1 MSKIQEYVAAAC
13 GYDAQGLP
21 ASLTQFTFGTM
32 PFTMAETEKLE
43 DVMTV
48 SKAFQTDAI
57 VEIEV
62 IDTVLKITF
71 DFSMDTQSLVEFF
84 NELNFYRDQS
94 AHVARS
100 ISDYRHML
108 TLALDAG
115 DEEAVEDIHIK
126 LRSLSLPFMIPT
138 IIPTEYGGTVNIG
151 FEGDPKFIF
160 YCSDALNQLP
170 SKVAM
175 IFEATQLFA
184 QDEIAMYDMDAE
196 EEIRMQQEEMFYMD
210 EARRA
215 EEAAYQMQYGT
226 YNQDYYT
233 AAPVQDGRLKGV
245 RIKGNN
251 N

>member
-1 MSKIQEYVAAAC
+1 MSKIQEYIAAAC
-13 GYDAQGLP
+13 GYDASGLP

-57 VEIEV
+57 VEIDI
-62 IDTVLKITF
+62 IDTVLTVSF

-84 NELNFYRDQS
+84 NELNFYREQS
-94 AHVARS
+94 LHVANS
-100 ISDYRHML
+100 ITQYRHD
-108 TLALDAG
+108 LALAMEHEDAN
-115 DEEAVEDIHIK
+115 AVEDVNIK
-126 LRSLSLPFMIPT
+126 LRSLSLPFMLPT

-160 YCSDALNQLP
+160 YTSDALNQMP
-170 SKVAM
+170 TKVVM
-175 IFEATQLFA
+175 VFEASQLFA
-184 QDEIAMYDMDAE
+184 QDEIAIYDMDAE

-226 YNQDYYT
+226 YNQDYYSNQ
-233 AAPVQDGRLKGV
+233 PVADGRLKGV
-245 RIKGNN
+245 RIKS
-251 N
+251 